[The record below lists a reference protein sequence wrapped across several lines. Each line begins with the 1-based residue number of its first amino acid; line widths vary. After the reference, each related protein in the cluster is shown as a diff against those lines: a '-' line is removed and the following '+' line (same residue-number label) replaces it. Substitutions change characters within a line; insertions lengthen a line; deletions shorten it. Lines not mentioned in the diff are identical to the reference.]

1 MRLKHRPH
9 FIVYV
14 MSLIGSFHLSVH
26 ISFGW
31 RRSWKRTPSRPA
43 ANTSRLNFIST
54 VHCSRGPP
62 DSAVN
67 IKLWTSCHSS
77 PAQSCV
83 SDRLARWVRWE
94 HSIEGAAMMVRPFPP
109 KNYKISSVF
118 ACNFRLAL
126 TLLRTAGCVQKT
138 TSREVQHW
146 SEMTERWS
154 CLGQTLHIFCGF
166 GVS

>member
-83 SDRLARWVRWE
+83 SDRLARWE

-126 TLLRTAGCVQKT
+126 TLLRTADCVQKT
-138 TSREVQHW
+138 TRREVQHW
-146 SEMTERWS
+146 SEMTGALVL
-154 CLGQTLHIFCGF
+154 LGGKRCIFF
-166 GVS
+166 AVLA